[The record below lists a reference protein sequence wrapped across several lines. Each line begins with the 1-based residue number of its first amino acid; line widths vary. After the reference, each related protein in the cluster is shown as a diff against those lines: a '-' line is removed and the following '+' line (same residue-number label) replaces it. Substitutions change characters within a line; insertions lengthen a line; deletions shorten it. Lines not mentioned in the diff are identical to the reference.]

1 MEICGE
7 GNSGEIYRNSSLGSS
22 GVSGGGD
29 GYSNNPRRYGI
40 NIAASNL
47 IHAPLTTLLEYS
59 GILGGSASSYSQERE
74 QLISSPSTSIGGG
87 GHQEVTIRIIGSAE
101 NDHDDEP
108 NTSPNVEALPHGQRG
123 GVVEGNANTESSISD
138 GSSGIATDSSSS
150 SSSSYQRYDIQN
162 LARWIEHVLPFSLLL
177 LLVFVRQH
185 LQGFCAALWIS
196 AVLFKSNDILRRQTA
211 LKGERKKSVLLGMTV
226 VLILHVMSIYWWYR
240 NADLLYPLVLLPP
253 STIPPFWHVLFIII
267 VNDAL
272 VRQVAMVFK
281 CMLLLF
287 YKNSRGH
294 NYRKQGQMLTL
305 VEYFLLLYRALLP
318 TPVWYRF
325 FLNREYGSFF
335 FVISHRV
342 IFNLQ
347 ACHSSEEGPTILHCI
362 ADLVT

>member
-22 GVSGGGD
+22 SVGGGGD

-59 GILGGSASSYSQERE
+59 GILGGSTSSYSQERE
-74 QLISSPSTSIGGG
+74 QLISSPSTATGGGGGG

-108 NTSPNVEALPHGQRG
+108 NASPNVEALPYGQRG

-138 GSSGIATDSSSS
+138 GSSGIATDSSS

-185 LQGFCAALWIS
+185 LQGIS
-196 AVLFKSNDILRRQTA
+196 PASVFHFLFSNL
-211 LKGERKKSVLLGMTV
+211 
-226 VLILHVMSIYWWYR
+226 
-240 NADLLYPLVLLPP
+240 
-253 STIPPFWHVLFIII
+253 
-267 VNDAL
+267 
-272 VRQVAMVFK
+272 
-281 CMLLLF
+281 
-287 YKNSRGH
+287 
-294 NYRKQGQMLTL
+294 
-305 VEYFLLLYRALLP
+305 
-318 TPVWYRF
+318 
-325 FLNREYGSFF
+325 
-335 FVISHRV
+335 
-342 IFNLQ
+342 
-347 ACHSSEEGPTILHCI
+347 
-362 ADLVT
+362 